1 MGGSGRN
8 ATKTKKLR
16 VTDAVKWVKDMAHS
30 RGVER
35 SHVAAKGMRSGF
47 VCAAYLFAQNEIEAR
62 DRAVSISKARA
73 GNWEENSRVTKEVY
87 LHTDDRGPLAMTSS
101 WEEGVEIGRGFDVC
115 VKMQGTGPK
124 KAVAKG

>member
-101 WEEGVEIGRGFDVC
+101 WEEGVEIGRGFDVW
-115 VKMQGTGPK
+115 VKMQGAGPK